1 MLANLLPTLLLGVVL
16 GMRHATDADHVVA
29 VTTITAGRRRIGDA
43 MRIGALWGVG
53 HTLTILL
60 VGGAIIAL
68 HLIIPPRLGLAME
81 FAVALMLIGLGAYN
95 LLGGRRLAMGAMAS
109 LRPVLV
115 GIVHGLAGSA
125 AVALLVLA
133 TIPEPRW
140 AAGYLLLFGLGTIL
154 GMMAIT
160 ASIAAPLSMTLSR
173 FARVQR
179 SLQLAAGTL
188 SVAFGLF
195 LASHIALADGLFAS
209 APQWTPR

>member
-1 MLANLLPTLLLGVVL
+1 MPVSVLPTLLLGIVL

-29 VTTITAGRRRIGDA
+29 VTTIVTRQRNITSA
-43 MRIGALWGVG
+43 MRIGALWGLG

-60 VGGAIIAL
+60 VGGAIILL
-68 HLIIPPRLGLAME
+68 HVVIPPRLGLAME

-95 LLGGRRLAMGAMAS
+95 LLGGRRLAVGTMATV
-109 LRPVLV
+109 RPVLV

-133 TIPEPRW
+133 TITDARW
-140 AAGYLLLFGLGTIL
+140 AVGYLVLFGTGTIM

-160 ASIAAPLSMTLSR
+160 ASIAAPLTYTLSH
-173 FARVQR
+173 FARVHR
-179 SLQLAAGTL
+179 SLQLASGTL

-195 LASHIALADGLFAS
+195 LAGHIAVTDGLFAS
-209 APQWTPR
+209 APHWTPR

>member
-1 MLANLLPTLLLGVVL
+1 MTNLLPTLLLGIIL

-29 VTTITAGRRRIGDA
+29 VTTIVTRQRKVLDA

-60 VGGAIIAL
+60 VGGAIIVL
-68 HLIIPPRLGLAME
+68 KVVIPPRLGLMME
-81 FAVALMLIGLGAYN
+81 FAVAIMLIGLGGYN
-95 LLGGRRLAMGAMAS
+95 VLGGRRLVAGTLS
-109 LRPVLV
+109 SVRPVLV

-133 TIPEPRW
+133 TIPDPRW
-140 AAGYLLLFGLGTIL
+140 AAAYLLVFGCGTIV

-160 ASIAAPLSMTLSR
+160 AAIAAPVSVTVAR
-173 FARVQR
+173 FTRLNR
-179 SLQLAAGTL
+179 SLQLAAGMA

-195 LASHIALADGLFAS
+195 LALHIALVDGLFATTPHW
-209 APQWTPR
+209 APH